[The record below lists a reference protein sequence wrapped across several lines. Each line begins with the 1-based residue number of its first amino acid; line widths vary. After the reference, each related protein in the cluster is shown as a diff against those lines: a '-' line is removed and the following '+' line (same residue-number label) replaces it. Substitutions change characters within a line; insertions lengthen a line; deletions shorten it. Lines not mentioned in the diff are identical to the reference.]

1 MEKAIGHLCGKIAN
15 LIYTILKSGQKYDPK
30 IHAAACE
37 IEWDK
42 VYELEEKQELFLLTV
57 NKK

>member
-37 IEWDK
+37 IE
-42 VYELEEKQELFLLTV
+42 
-57 NKK
+57 